1 MENTLK
7 PTSQKTR
14 LLAPD
19 IIRGFALLGVLLV
32 NLTMI
37 DATLSESKPYFTEL
51 SGINAAAAFF
61 IYFFAKAKFYTI
73 FSFLF
78 GFGFFLFCD
87 KPSELRPEHYFKRR
101 LYILFLFGVLH
112 LIFVWYGDILHTYA
126 ICGFLLLS
134 SAHKP
139 KEKILRHAAIFL
151 TASILIMGLFSAH
164 SHTNGLGTS
173 LMDNSINTYTTSN
186 YFEMVKYRV
195 KTELP
200 LVAINLPF
208 VLLRLI
214 GIFYIGYWVGIKRV
228 FQNLESF
235 RPSIK
240 KIWWLAFGGFALS
253 IAIEVLGRQ
262 FLQNTFTNNLI
273 IFVSNECGSILGAS
287 FYVTSILLAL
297 KHPIFVKILKPL
309 SYSGRMALTNYL
321 TQTIFFTTLIY
332 GYGGNFFH
340 KIPMYGYILLAFS
353 FYSLQMIIST
363 LWLKNH
369 SFGPMEK
376 IWRRLTYGQK
386 V

>member
-37 DATLSESKPYFTEL
+37 DATLTETKPYFTEFTGL
-51 SGINAAAAFF
+51 HAASAFF

-87 KPSELRPEHYFKRR
+87 KPSELRPQHYFKRR

-112 LIFVWYGDILHTYA
+112 LVFVWYGDILHTYA

-139 KEKILRHAAIFL
+139 KEKLLKHAAIFL
-151 TASILIMGLFSAH
+151 IASILIMGLFTAM
-164 SHTNGLGTS
+164 SHTSIQSGTFIDS
-173 LMDNSINTYTTSN
+173 TTNVYTNTS
-186 YFEMVKYRV
+186 YFEMVQFRMKN
-195 KTELP
+195 ELP

-214 GIFYIGYWVGIKRV
+214 GIFYIGYWVGAKRV
-228 FQNLESF
+228 FENLNAF

-240 KIWWLAFGGFALS
+240 KIWLMAFSGFALT
-253 IAIEVLGRQ
+253 ICIEVLGRQ
-262 FLQNTFTNNLI
+262 FLPNTFTNNLL
-273 IFVSNECGSILGAS
+273 IFISNESGSLLGAA

-297 KHPIFVKILKPL
+297 KNPSLQRLLKPL

-332 GYGGNFFH
+332 GYGGNLFH
-340 KIPMYGYILLAFS
+340 KIPMAGYILLAFG
-353 FYSLQMIIST
+353 FYSLQIAFST
-363 LWLKNH
+363 LWLKTH
-369 SFGPMEK
+369 DFGPMEK

-386 V
+386 I

>member
-37 DATLSESKPYFTEL
+37 DATLTESKPYFTEL

-87 KPSELRPEHYFKRR
+87 KPSELKPQHYFKRR
-101 LYILFLFGVLH
+101 LYILFIFGILH
-112 LIFVWYGDILHTYA
+112 LVFVWYGDILHSYA
-126 ICGFLLLS
+126 LCGFLLLS

-139 KEKILRHAAIFL
+139 KEKILKHAFIFL
-151 TASILIMGLFSAH
+151 TASILIMALFVAASHVGTQGTALIDSSLSAY
-164 SHTNGLGTS
+164 TS
-173 LMDNSINTYTTSN
+173 SN
-186 YFEMVKYRV
+186 YFEMVNHRIKN
-195 KTELP
+195 ELP
-200 LVAINLPF
+200 LVAINIPF

-228 FQNLESF
+228 FQNLEGH

-240 KIWWLAFGGFALS
+240 KIWLIACAGFALT
-253 IAIEVLGRQ
+253 IAIEVLGRHFLPSTFINQ
-262 FLQNTFTNNLI
+262 FI
-273 IFVSNECGSILGAS
+273 IAISNECGSLLGAS

-297 KHPIFVKILKPL
+297 NRPVLTKILKPL

-321 TQTIFFTTLIY
+321 TQTLVFTTLFY
-332 GYGGNFFH
+332 GYGGDLFH
-340 KIPMYGYILLAFS
+340 KIPMLGYLLLAFG
-353 FYSLQMIIST
+353 FYALQIIAST

-386 V
+386 I